1 MKKILFVLFAA
12 CLFTACDKEVMPVLG
27 DISVTTDENNPEVIT
42 CTVDVVEGSVADG
55 GFYYGTNKNSVSN
68 GKATQL
74 AGTYTGTAIQGEIKG
89 LVPNTT
95 YYIKAYAINEKGIA
109 NTEVVQVKTAAR
121 IPGAGD
127 NQYPGTSK

>member
-1 MKKILFVLFAA
+1 MKKILFSLFAV
-12 CLFTACDKEVMPVLG
+12 CLLTACETEVMPSLG
-27 DISVTTDENNPEVIT
+27 AISIAIDENNPEVIT
-42 CTVDVVEGSVADG
+42 CSVEVTEGSVADG

-68 GKATQL
+68 GKATKF

-89 LVPNTT
+89 LIPNTT

-127 NQYPGTSK
+127 NPYPGIK